1 MASPGAYYVYG
12 AVSVTDDMA
21 VTKLYRSVSEAET
34 QDIKNTGKFNVS
46 PIGMYGK
53 QFGFDLEETR
63 RFGNKVGQKIIVS
76 AEIPTSMLNRFYILG
91 VDTSIFRSGTLT
103 VYVEQLEM
111 FNRLVGGTIRIMK

>member
-1 MASPGAYYVYG
+1 MANPGAYYVYG

-21 VTKLYRSVSEAET
+21 VTKLYRSVSEAEA

-46 PIGMYGK
+46 PIGMDGK

-76 AEIPTSMLNRFYILG
+76 AEIPTSVLNRFYILG